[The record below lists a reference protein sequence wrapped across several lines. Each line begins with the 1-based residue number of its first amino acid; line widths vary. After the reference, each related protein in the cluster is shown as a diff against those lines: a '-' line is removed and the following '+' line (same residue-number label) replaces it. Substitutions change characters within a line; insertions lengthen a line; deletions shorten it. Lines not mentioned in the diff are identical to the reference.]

1 MYSHGMTNK
10 KALVI
15 GGGIAGPVTA
25 IALRR
30 AGFDVTVHEAYDRAA
45 DGVGSYLTLAVN
57 GVRALRSLGLDAP
70 VLRAGVPT
78 TSMVL
83 ELGSGRR
90 LTEFTDPPSPDGI
103 RTTTILRGDL
113 YTSLRDEAVRQGV
126 RVEYGHR
133 LVDAS
138 SHGTGVTAVFAD
150 GGTDTGDL
158 LIGAD
163 GLRSRVRSIIDPS
176 APPARYGGLLNTAG
190 FAHGVRTGGRPG
202 ALYLVFGR
210 RSFFGYLPVPDGY
223 GHDGEVWWFANP
235 PRRTEPAPGELAAI
249 PAERWRAELL
259 DLFAKDSGPALDL
272 INASAGILAGWGT
285 YDFPSVPRWHRDRM
299 IIIGDA
305 AHATSPASG
314 QGASM
319 AIEDAVVLA
328 GCLDRCPEVPTAFAA
343 FEALRRERVEKVV
356 ATGRR
361 NGSQKVPGPFGR
373 VTRDLMLRAF
383 FSAPVQRRRTV
394 DTLAWMREYDAGS
407 A

>member
-1 MYSHGMTNK
+1 MTNT

-15 GGGIAGPVTA
+15 GGGIAGSVTA

-30 AGFDVTVHEAYDRAA
+30 AGFDVTVHEAYDRSA
-45 DGVGSYLTLAVN
+45 DGVGSYVTLAVN
-57 GVRALRSLGLDAP
+57 GVRALRGLGLDAP

-83 ELGSGRR
+83 EMGSGRH

-103 RTTTILRGDL
+103 ETTTILRADL

-133 LVDAS
+133 LVDALPQAD
-138 SHGTGVTAVFAD
+138 GVTAVFAD

-163 GLRSRVRSIIDPS
+163 GLRSRVRTVIDPT

-190 FAHGVRTGGRPG
+190 FAHGVRLDGKRPG
-202 ALYLVFGR
+202 ALYLAFGKR
-210 RSFFGYLPVPDGY
+210 CFFGYLPVPDGY

-235 PRRTEPAPGELAAI
+235 PHRAEPSRAELAAI
-249 PAERWRAELL
+249 SPEEWRTRLIA
-259 DLFAKDSGPALDL
+259 LFSVDAGPAAAL
-272 INASAGILAGWGT
+272 IEASTGILAGWPT
-285 YDFPSVPRWHRDRM
+285 YDFPSVPVWHRDRM

-305 AHATSPASG
+305 AHAASPASG

-328 GCLDRCPEVPTAFAA
+328 GCLDRCADVPAAFAA

-356 ATGRR
+356 ATGKR
-361 NGSQKVPGPFGR
+361 NGSQKVPGPLGR
-373 VTRDLMLRAF
+373 VARDAMLRAF
-383 FSAPVQRRRTV
+383 FSAPVQRRRKGA
-394 DTLAWMREYDAGS
+394 DELAWMREYDAG
-407 A
+407 AV